1 MEKEKSTSELNEE
14 ENEDFDFIKTFKES
28 FKETYEAEKQKTE
41 NEEDEKEKDSFWVR
55 SLRGTYKLIFA
66 LVILVGLILCF
77 SPTYSPI
84 SGTVLGWIALLLSIV
99 IGISIVG
106 KSLVQMENASNIR
119 RLRESAEIL
128 VRYKENEA
136 DKNN

>member
-1 MEKEKSTSELNEE
+1 MEKEKSISELNEE
-14 ENEDFDFIKTFKES
+14 EDEDFDLIKT
-28 FKETYEAEKQKTE
+28 FKETYEAEKQKIE
-41 NEEDEKEKDSFWVR
+41 NEEEEKEKDSIWVR
-55 SLRGTYKLIFA
+55 SLRGTYKLIFT

-119 RLRESAEIL
+119 RLRESVEIL
-128 VRYKENEA
+128 VRYKENET

>member
-1 MEKEKSTSELNEE
+1 MEKEKSISELNEE
-14 ENEDFDFIKTFKES
+14 DDEDFDLIKT
-28 FKETYEAEKQKTE
+28 FKETYEAEKQKIE
-41 NEEDEKEKDSFWVR
+41 NEEEEKEKDSIWVR
-55 SLRGTYKLIFA
+55 SLRGTYKLIFT

-119 RLRESAEIL
+119 RLRESVEIL
-128 VRYKENEA
+128 VRYKENET

>member
-1 MEKEKSTSELNEE
+1 MDKEKSISELNEE
-14 ENEDFDFIKTFKES
+14 EDEDFDLIKT
-28 FKETYEAEKQKTE
+28 FKETYEAEKQKIE
-41 NEEDEKEKDSFWVR
+41 NEEEEKEKDSIWVR
-55 SLRGTYKLIFA
+55 SLRGTYKLIFT

>member
-14 ENEDFDFIKTFKES
+14 EDEDFDLIKT
-28 FKETYEAEKQKTE
+28 FKETYEAEKQKIE
-41 NEEDEKEKDSFWVR
+41 NEEEEKEKDSIWVR
-55 SLRGTYKLIFA
+55 SLRGTYKLIFT

-119 RLRESAEIL
+119 RLRESVEIL
-128 VRYKENEA
+128 VRYKENET

>member
-1 MEKEKSTSELNEE
+1 MDKEKSTSELNEE
-14 ENEDFDFIKTFKES
+14 EDEDFDLIKT
-28 FKETYEAEKQKTE
+28 FKETYEAEKQKIE
-41 NEEDEKEKDSFWVR
+41 NEEEEKEKDSIWVR
-55 SLRGTYKLIFA
+55 SLRGTYKLIFT

-119 RLRESAEIL
+119 RLRESVEIL
-128 VRYKENEA
+128 VRYKENET

>member
-1 MEKEKSTSELNEE
+1 MDKEKSISELNEE
-14 ENEDFDFIKTFKES
+14 EDEDFDLIKT
-28 FKETYEAEKQKTE
+28 FKETYEAEKQKIE
-41 NEEDEKEKDSFWVR
+41 NEEEEKEKDSIWVR

-106 KSLVQMENASNIR
+106 KSLVQMENASNLR

-136 DKNN
+136 DKNK

>member
-1 MEKEKSTSELNEE
+1 MEKEKSINELNEE
-14 ENEDFDFIKTFKES
+14 EDEDFDLIKT
-28 FKETYEAEKQKTE
+28 FKETYEAEKQKIE
-41 NEEDEKEKDSFWVR
+41 NEEEEKEKDSLWVR
-55 SLRGTYKLIFA
+55 SLRGTYKLIFT

-119 RLRESAEIL
+119 RLRESVEIL
-128 VRYKENEA
+128 VRYKENET
-136 DKNN
+136 DKNK

>member
-14 ENEDFDFIKTFKES
+14 EDEDFDLIKT
-28 FKETYEAEKQKTE
+28 FKETYEAEKQKIE
-41 NEEDEKEKDSFWVR
+41 NEEEEKEKDSIWVR
-55 SLRGTYKLIFA
+55 SLRGTYKLIFT

-119 RLRESAEIL
+119 RLRESVEIL
-128 VRYKENEA
+128 VRYKENET
-136 DKNN
+136 DKNK

>member
-14 ENEDFDFIKTFKES
+14 EDEDFDLIKT
-28 FKETYEAEKQKTE
+28 FKETYEAEKQKIE
-41 NEEDEKEKDSFWVR
+41 NEEEEKEKDSIWVR
-55 SLRGTYKLIFA
+55 SLRGTYKLIFT

-128 VRYKENEA
+128 VRYKENET
-136 DKNN
+136 DKNK